1 MRNKGVAYAAILVA
15 GCATQS
21 PQGRDPTLDV
31 IADSAKEIQALW
43 NVLGGIEK
51 AKDPQYAGR
60 LDDYGTDYPAN
71 LRKRL
76 TLKWSGPVEPLL
88 RLLEG
93 EVLYPVTVTGQKPAT
108 PVIVVVDANDQ
119 RAGDIIR
126 DVGYQAGKR
135 ATIRVHVTPGQE
147 RIELT
152 YAP

>member
-1 MRNKGVAYAAILVA
+1 MIKKGVLLGAFLVA
-15 GCATQS
+15 SCATQS
-21 PQGRDPTLDV
+21 PQARDPALDV
-31 IADSAKEIQALW
+31 IAESAKEIQAMW
-43 NVLGGIEK
+43 NVIGGIEK

-60 LDDYGTDYPAN
+60 LDDYGSDYPAN

-93 EVLYPVTVTGQKPAT
+93 EVLYPVTVTGQRPGT
-108 PVIVVVDANDQ
+108 PVIVVVDVTDQ
-119 RAGDIIR
+119 RVGDIIR
-126 DVGYQAGKR
+126 DIGYQAGKR